1 MRYMIE
7 TSGGVEKVECY
18 KYSSDRKKPTDR
30 TIEKNRKLARQLGID
45 EKCCKNQELILS
57 EAHCLRP
64 LPKLELKDE
73 QGKII
78 WKHEAY
84 DFLAQEEIPASV
96 NPSLWLNGRS
106 LYACG
111 VFSVVG
117 RDIVQVR
124 GFDIANITFIRTK
137 EGWIVLDAG
146 STVEGSKAAM
156 EETERALGE
165 QIRGK
170 IKAVIISHS
179 HGDHFGG
186 IAGMISKEEVGP
198 AAEGKIPVYVAKGFD
213 EATRDEYVYIGS
225 AMNRR
230 SQYQVGAF
238 LGTNAEEKIS
248 VGCGLDMVSGSASY
262 IQPTDYIL
270 EDCTKVIDG
279 ITVDFL
285 LANETEA
292 VANMLNYFHE
302 YKALWVAD
310 NCIGTLHNLYTI
322 RGAKVRDARLWVKSL
337 YDAYYRY
344 KDKAEVVFQ
353 GHACP
358 HWNTVEQPDA
368 VKQVLLNHA
377 AVYQYTHDQTLGR
390 MAKGETANEIARELP
405 FPDQL
410 TRQWYLRPYYGTYE
424 NNIRAIYHK
433 YLGYYEGNPVH
444 LNPLTPVR
452 EAEKFIEYVGSEE
465 KVLEK
470 AVQDYE
476 KGEYQYAAFAANA
489 VVFANPEN
497 VEARYLCADALEQLG
512 YQSESAIFRNAYLLG
527 AKELRDATKKKEQE
541 SGRYSSV
548 LQGMASEQLLDYL
561 GMLFDGVSAWKV
573 QGAHYLT
580 FSDEDNA
587 TYYVQLY
594 AGTVLK
600 HRLSEEEKKEKEE
613 KVRQIT
619 VTKQEF
625 VAYLKGTLSEM
636 HPLLQET
643 FWKELQEYLI
653 DIDSY
658 HQFHIVEP

>member
-1 MRYMIE
+1 MH
-7 TSGGVEKVECY
+7 TY
-18 KYSSDRKKPTDR
+18 KYSSGQKRPTDK
-30 TIEKNRKLARQLGID
+30 TMEKNREIAKQLGI
-45 EKCCKNQELILS
+45 EGKYGENQELQLS
-57 EAHCLRP
+57 KSHCLRP
-64 LPKLELKDE
+64 LPQLELKNE
-73 QGKII
+73 AGEVI
-78 WKHEAY
+78 WEHGAY
-84 DFLAQEEIPASV
+84 DFIDQEEIPESV
-96 NPSLWLNGRS
+96 NPSLWLNCRS
-106 LYACG
+106 LYECG

-117 RDIVQVR
+117 KDIVQVR
-124 GFDIANITFIRTK
+124 GFDIANITFVRTK

-146 STVEGSKAAM
+146 STVEGSKAAV
-156 EETERALGE
+156 EETEQALGE
-165 QIRGK
+165 PIFGK

-186 IAGMISKEEVGP
+186 IGGIVSPEEVGP
-198 AAEGKIPVYVAKGFD
+198 ATEGKIPIYVAKGFD
-213 EATRDEYVYIGS
+213 EATRDEYVYIGN

-230 SQYQVGAF
+230 SHYQVGAF
-238 LGTNAEEKIS
+238 LDKNAKEKVS
-248 VGCGLDMVSGSASY
+248 VGCGLDTVAGTASY
-262 IQPTDYIL
+262 IHPTEYIL

-279 ITVDFL
+279 ITVDFQ

-292 VANMLNYFHE
+292 VANMLNYFQE

-344 KDKAEVVFQ
+344 KDKAQVIFQ

-358 HWNTVEQPDA
+358 HWNTPEQPDA

-405 FPDQL
+405 FPEQI

-433 YLGYYEGNPVH
+433 YLGYYDGNPIH
-444 LNPLTPVR
+444 LNPLTPTK

-465 KVLEK
+465 QVLEK
-470 AVQDYE
+470 AVKDYE

-489 VVFANPEN
+489 VVFVNPEN
-497 VEARYLCADALEQLG
+497 VKARYLCADALEQLG

-527 AKELRDATKKKEQE
+527 AKELRNTTKKDEHGLIRW
-541 SGRYSSV
+541 SAV

-561 GMLFDGVSAWKV
+561 GMVFDGVSAWDV
-573 QGAHYLT
+573 QGEYYLT
-580 FSDEDNA
+580 FSDEDSE

-600 HRLSEEEKKEKEE
+600 HALSEEEKREKSPD
-613 KVRQIT
+613 IGHLT
-619 VTKQEF
+619 ITKQEF
-625 VAYLKGTLSEM
+625 IAYMEGTLEEG
-636 HPLLQET
+636 HPLLQEP
-643 FWKELQEYLI
+643 FWKRLKEYII
-653 DIDSY
+653 DLSSY
-658 HQFHIVEP
+658 NRFHIVEP

>member
-1 MRYMIE
+1 MQ
-7 TSGGVEKVECY
+7 TY
-18 KYSSDRKKPTDR
+18 KYNPKQKRPTDK
-30 TIEKNRKLARQLGID
+30 TIEENHKLAKELGID
-45 EKCCKNQELILS
+45 ESGSENEELLLS
-57 EAHCLRP
+57 KSHCLRP
-64 LPKLELKDE
+64 LPRLELKDAV
-73 QGKII
+73 GNVI

-84 DFLAQEEIPASV
+84 DFIDKDKIPESV
-96 NPSLWLNGRS
+96 NPSLWLNCRA
-106 LYACG
+106 LYECG

-117 RDIVQVR
+117 KDIVQVR
-124 GFDIANITFIRTK
+124 GFDIANITFVRTK
-137 EGWIVLDAG
+137 TGWIVLDAG
-146 STVEGSKAAM
+146 STVEGSKAAL
-156 EETERALGE
+156 EETEIALGE
-165 QIRGK
+165 TIRGK

-186 IAGMISKEEVGP
+186 IAGIVSKEEVGSSE
-198 AAEGKIPVYVAKGFD
+198 EGKIPIYVAKGFD

-230 SQYQVGAF
+230 CQYQMGAN
-238 LGTNAEEKIS
+238 LSKDENGKVS
-248 VGCGLDMVSGSASY
+248 VGCGLDNVAGTTSY

-270 EDCTKVIDG
+270 ENCTKVIDG
-279 ITVDFL
+279 ITVDFQ

-337 YDAYYRY
+337 YDAHYRY
-344 KDKAEVVFQ
+344 KNKLEVVFQ

-358 HWNTVEQPDA
+358 HWNTKEQPDA
-368 VKQVLLNHA
+368 AGQVLLNHA

-405 FPDQL
+405 FPEQL
-410 TRQWYLRPYYGTYE
+410 TKQWYLRPYYGTYE

-433 YLGYYEGNPVH
+433 YLGYYDGNPIH
-444 LNPLTPVR
+444 LNPLTPTK
-452 EAEKFIEYVGSEE
+452 EAEKFIEYVGSKE

-470 AVQDYE
+470 ALQDYE

-489 VVFANPEN
+489 VVFADPEN
-497 VEARYLCADALEQLG
+497 MDARYLCADALEQLG

-527 AKELRDATKKKEQE
+527 AKELRDTTKNKEQQR
-541 SGRYSSV
+541 GRLSSV

-561 GMLFDGVSAWKV
+561 GMLLDGVSAWKV
-573 QGAHYLT
+573 QGAYYLT
-580 FSDEDNA
+580 FSDEDNV

-613 KVRQIT
+613 KVKRIT

-625 VAYLKGTLSEM
+625 VAYLEGSLFES
-636 HPLLQET
+636 HSLLQET
-643 FWKELQEYLI
+643 FWKELQGYLI
-653 DIDSY
+653 DMDSY

>member
-1 MRYMIE
+1 M
-7 TSGGVEKVECY
+7 SVY
-18 KYSSDRKKPTDR
+18 KFSSDKKKPTKH
-30 TIEKNRKLARQLGID
+30 TIEENHKLAKQLGID
-45 EKCCKNQELILS
+45 EKYCENEELILS
-57 EAHCLRP
+57 KSHCLKS

-73 QGKII
+73 TGKVI
-78 WKHEAY
+78 WKHETY
-84 DFLAQEEIPASV
+84 DFVDSEEIPKSV
-96 NPSLWLNGRS
+96 NPSLWLNCRS
-106 LYACG
+106 LYECG
-111 VFSVVG
+111 IFSVVG
-117 RDIVQVR
+117 KDIVQVR
-124 GFDIANITFIRTK
+124 GFDIANITFVRTK
-137 EGWIVLDAG
+137 TGWIVLDAG
-146 STVEGSKAAM
+146 STVEGSKAALQ
-156 EETERALGE
+156 ETEQALGE
-165 QIRGK
+165 VIRGK

-186 IAGMISKEEVGP
+186 IAGVVTKEEVGT
-198 AAEGKIPVYVAKGFD
+198 AAEGKIPIYVAKGFD

-230 SQYQVGAF
+230 SQYQVGDTLDIASE
-238 LGTNAEEKIS
+238 GKVS
-248 VGCGLDMVSGSASY
+248 VGCGLDMVLGKTSY

-279 ITVDFL
+279 ITVDFQ

-358 HWNTVEQPDA
+358 HWNTLEQPDA
-368 VKQVLLNHA
+368 VGRVLLNHA

-405 FPDQL
+405 FPEQL
-410 TRQWYLRPYYGTYE
+410 TKQWYLRPYYGTYE

-433 YLGYYEGNPVH
+433 YLGYYDGNPIH
-444 LNPLTPVR
+444 LNPLTLVK
-452 EAEKFIEYVGSEE
+452 EAEKFIEYVGSAE

-470 AVQDYE
+470 ALKDY
-476 KGEYQYAAFAANA
+476 KNGEYQYAAFAANA

-527 AKELRDATKKKEQE
+527 AKELRDTTKKKGYAK
-541 SGRYSSV
+541 GRYSAV
-548 LQGMASEQLLDYL
+548 LQGMESEQLLDYL
-561 GMLFDGVSAWKV
+561 GMVFDGASAWEL
-573 QGAHYLT
+573 QGEFYLS
-580 FSDEDNA
+580 FSDENNA

-594 AGTVLK
+594 AGTILK
-600 HRLSEEEKKEKEE
+600 HVLSEEEKKERDS
-613 KVRQIT
+613 KVGQIT
-619 VTKQEF
+619 VTKSEF
-625 VAYLKGTLSEM
+625 IAYLEGSLVEN

-643 FWKELQEYLI
+643 FWKELQRHLI
-653 DIDSY
+653 DIASY
-658 HQFHIVEP
+658 QPFRIIEP

>member
-1 MRYMIE
+1 MSQKEEYE
-7 TSGGVEKVECY
+7 
-18 KYSSDRKKPTDR
+18 YSPKQKRPTDK
-30 TIEKNRKLARQLGID
+30 TIEENHKLAKKLGID
-45 EKCCKNQELILS
+45 ESGSENEEIVLS
-57 EAHCLRP
+57 KAHCLRP

-73 QGKII
+73 AGNVI

-84 DFLAQEEIPASV
+84 DFIDKAEIPESV
-96 NPSLWLNGRS
+96 NPSLWLNCRS
-106 LYACG
+106 LYECG

-117 RDIVQVR
+117 KDIVQVR
-124 GFDIANITFIRTK
+124 GFDIANITFVRTK
-137 EGWIVLDAG
+137 TGWIVLDAG
-146 STVEGSKAAM
+146 STVEGSKAAL
-156 EETERALGE
+156 EETEIALGE
-165 QIRGK
+165 SIREK

-186 IAGMISKEEVGP
+186 IAGIVSKEEVGP
-198 AAEGKIPVYVAKGFD
+198 LEEGKIPVYVAKGFD
-213 EATRDEYVYIGS
+213 DATRDEYVYIGS

-230 SQYQVGAF
+230 GQYQVGAS
-238 LGTNAEEKIS
+238 LSTDAKGKVS
-248 VGCGLDMVSGSASY
+248 VGCGLDMVPGTSSY
-262 IQPTDYIL
+262 IKPTDYIL

-279 ITVDFL
+279 ITVDFQ

-344 KDKAEVVFQ
+344 KDKVEVVFQ

-358 HWNTVEQPDA
+358 HWNTKEQPDA
-368 VKQVLLNHA
+368 AGQVLLNHA

-410 TRQWYLRPYYGTYE
+410 TKQWYLRPYYGTYE

-433 YLGYYEGNPVH
+433 YLGYYDGNPIH
-444 LNPLTPVR
+444 LNPLTPTK
-452 EAEKFIEYVGSEE
+452 EAEKFIEYVGSKE

-470 AVQDYE
+470 ALQDYE
-476 KGEYQYAAFAANA
+476 KGEYQYAAYAANA
-489 VVFANPEN
+489 VVFADPEN

-527 AKELRDATKKKEQE
+527 AKELRDTTKNEDQE
-541 SGRYSSV
+541 GGKYASV
-548 LQGMASEQLLDYL
+548 IQGMASEQLLDYL
-561 GMLFDGVSAWKV
+561 GMLFDGTSAWKV
-573 QGAHYLT
+573 QGAYYLT
-580 FSDEDNA
+580 FSDEDDA

-600 HRLSEEEKKEKEE
+600 HRLSEEEKKEKTE

-625 VAYLKGTLSEM
+625 VAYLEGTLLES

>member
-1 MRYMIE
+1 MQ
-7 TSGGVEKVECY
+7 TY
-18 KYSSDRKKPTDR
+18 KYNPKQKRPTDR
-30 TIEKNRKLARQLGID
+30 TIEENHRLAKELGID
-45 EKCCKNQELILS
+45 ERGSENEELLLS
-57 EAHCLRP
+57 KSHCLRT
-64 LPKLELKDE
+64 LPRLELKDAV
-73 QGKII
+73 GNVI

-84 DFLAQEEIPASV
+84 DFIDKDKIPESV
-96 NPSLWLNGRS
+96 NPSLWLNCRS
-106 LYACG
+106 LYECG

-117 RDIVQVR
+117 KDIVQVR
-124 GFDIANITFIRTK
+124 GFDIANITFVRTK
-137 EGWIVLDAG
+137 TGWIVLDAG
-146 STVEGSKAAM
+146 STVEGSKAAL
-156 EETERALGE
+156 EETEIALGE
-165 QIRGK
+165 NIRGK
-170 IKAVIISHS
+170 IRAVIISHS

-186 IAGMISKEEVGP
+186 IAGMVLKEEIGP
-198 AAEGKIPVYVAKGFD
+198 SEEGKIPIYVAKGFD

-230 SQYQVGAF
+230 SHYQVGAT
-238 LGTNAEEKIS
+238 LEKDVNGKVS
-248 VGCGLDMVSGSASY
+248 VGCGLDMVAGTASY
-262 IQPTDYIL
+262 IKPTDYIL

-279 ITVDFL
+279 ITVDFQ

-358 HWNTVEQPDA
+358 HWNTKEQPDGA
-368 VKQVLLNHA
+368 AQVLLNHA

-410 TRQWYLRPYYGTYE
+410 TKQWYLRPYYGTYE

-433 YLGYYEGNPVH
+433 YLGYYDGNPIH
-444 LNPLTPVR
+444 LNPLTPTK
-452 EAEKFIEYVGSEE
+452 EAEKFIEYVGSKE

-470 AVQDYE
+470 ALQDYE
-476 KGEYQYAAFAANA
+476 KGEYQYAAYAANA
-489 VVFANPEN
+489 VVFADPEN

-527 AKELRDATKKKEQE
+527 AKELRDMTKKKEKH
-541 SGRYSSV
+541 SGRLSAV

-573 QGAHYLT
+573 QGAYYLT

-587 TYYVQLY
+587 TYYIQLY

-625 VAYLKGTLSEM
+625 VAYLEGTLSES
-636 HPLLQET
+636 HSLLQEN
-643 FWKELQEYLI
+643 FWKELREYLI
-653 DIDSY
+653 DMDSY
-658 HQFHIVEP
+658 HQFNIVEP

>member
-1 MRYMIE
+1 MER
-7 TSGGVEKVECY
+7 Y
-18 KYSSDRKKPTDR
+18 KYSSDRKKPTDC
-30 TIEKNRKLARQLGID
+30 TIEQNRKLARKLGID
-45 EKCCKNQELILS
+45 EKCCKNQELLLS
-57 EAHCLRP
+57 KSHCLRP

-73 QGKII
+73 NGNVI

-84 DFLAQEEIPASV
+84 DFIDKEKIPESV
-96 NPSLWLNGRS
+96 NPSLWLNCRS
-106 LYACG
+106 LYECG

-117 RDIVQVR
+117 KDIVQVR

-137 EGWIVLDAG
+137 TGWIVLDAG
-146 STVEGSKAAM
+146 STVEGSKAAL
-156 EETERALGE
+156 EETEIALGE
-165 QIRGK
+165 NIRGK
-170 IKAVIISHS
+170 IKAIIISHS

-186 IAGMISKEEVGP
+186 IAGIVSKNEVGP
-198 AAEGKIPVYVAKGFD
+198 ATEGKVPIYVAKGFD

-230 SQYQVGAF
+230 SQYQVGAS
-238 LGTNAEEKIS
+238 LGANAEGKVS
-248 VGCGLDMVSGSASY
+248 VGCGLDMVSGTASY
-262 IQPTDYIL
+262 ISPTDYIL

-279 ITVDFL
+279 ITVDFQ

-337 YDAYYRY
+337 YNAYYRY

-433 YLGYYEGNPVH
+433 YLGYYDGNPVH

-452 EAEKFIEYVGSEE
+452 EAEKFMEYVGSEE

-476 KGEYQYAAFAANA
+476 KGEYQYVAFAANA

-527 AKELRDATKKKEQE
+527 AKELRDTTKSKEQE
-541 SGRYSSV
+541 KSRYSAV
-548 LQGMASEQLLDYL
+548 LQGMESEQLLDYL
-561 GMLFDGVSAWKV
+561 GMVFDGVSAWDV
-573 QGAHYLT
+573 QGEYYLT
-580 FSDEDNA
+580 FLEEDHV
-587 TYYVQLY
+587 TYYVQFY
-594 AGTVLK
+594 AGAVLK
-600 HRLSEEEKKEKEE
+600 HALSEEEKKEKNPE
-613 KVRQIT
+613 VGHIT
-619 VTKQEF
+619 VTKLEF
-625 VAYLKGTLSEM
+625 IAYLEGTLDER
-636 HPLLQET
+636 HPLMQDP
-643 FWKELQEYLI
+643 FWKRLKAYII
-653 DIDSY
+653 DINSY
-658 HQFHIVEP
+658 HQFRIMEP